1 MKNKQLVS
9 IIIRTC
15 NRPDILKNAL
25 KSIEKQ
31 TYTNLEVIVVEDGKN
46 LSKEMIKQKFPNL
59 NIKYFSTQNK
69 VGRTKAGNIG
79 LSLASGDYFNFL
91 DDDDIL
97 LPNHVETLVSN
108 LLENNTYKAV
118 YSIAMEYQIRVYSK
132 TPYKFKVKRKF
143 IRYQQEYHKLVL
155 FHHNYIP
162 IQSIMFHKELY
173 QKYGGFDERLSVL
186 EDWDLWIR
194 YSLHTQFLFVPIK
207 TSIYY
212 TPYKSKEKIER
223 DKLLH
228 IYRRQLLE
236 KFKNYELKIDVS
248 ELNKELNYIYNYQNQ
263 RNLLY
268 WIKKIIL
275 FILYKDI

>member
-1 MKNKQLVS
+1 MKNKKLVS

-15 NRPDILKNAL
+15 NRPDILENAL
-25 KSIEKQ
+25 KSVQKQ
-31 TYTNLEVIVVEDGKN
+31 TYTNLEIIVVEDGENASEK
-46 LSKEMIKQKFPNL
+46 MIKQNFSSL
-59 NIKYFSTQNK
+59 NIKYYYTGNK

-97 LPNHVETLVSN
+97 LPNHVEILVNS
-108 LLENNTYKAV
+108 LLENEDFKAV
-118 YSIAMEYQIRVYSK
+118 YSIATEYQISIYSRN
-132 TPYKFKVKRKF
+132 PYKFKIKRKF
-143 IRYQQEYHKLVL
+143 IRYQQEYHRLVL

-162 IQSIMFHKELY
+162 IQSIMFCKELY
-173 QKYGGFDERLSVL
+173 QKYGGFDEKLNVL

-194 YSLHTQFLFVPIK
+194 YSLYTQFLFIPIK

-212 TPYKSKEKIER
+212 TPYRSKDKVER

-228 IYRRQLLE
+228 IHRYQLFD
-236 KFKNYELKIDVS
+236 KFKDYKIQISVS
-248 ELNKELNYIYNYQNQ
+248 ELNKDLNHIYNYQNQ
-263 RNLLY
+263 KKLFY

-275 FILYKDI
+275 FVLYKDI